1 MMIKCNVKLDLLFS
15 CNVFIVTLCTISL
28 TLLLRHRTYMSFSVP
43 LRRGTYM
50 SFGGFQ
56 RSMIHNLFKST
67 RIETKLVSF
76 DSARSLLHGYVHNFM
91 LVLEF
96 ILFFKPKHCRT
107 ATFNPWRKLKSWRR
121 HERMFH
127 SLFYKNTYSEN
138 SLYFIVK

>member
-1 MMIKCNVKLDLLFS
+1 
-15 CNVFIVTLCTISL
+15 
-28 TLLLRHRTYMSFSVP
+28 MSFSVP

-76 DSARSLLHGYVHNFM
+76 DSARSPLHGYVHNCM

-107 ATFNPWRKLKSWRR
+107 ATFNPWRKLKS
-121 HERMFH
+121 
-127 SLFYKNTYSEN
+127 
-138 SLYFIVK
+138 